1 MLVQGAVSFYIK
13 KLRLLLNN
21 IYDIMIYIYW
31 IMIQIFHVLCKPL
44 AGDQHPVVSKESS
57 PKALKSNDY

>member
-1 MLVQGAVSFYIK
+1 
-13 KLRLLLNN
+13 
-21 IYDIMIYIYW
+21 
-31 IMIQIFHVLCKPL
+31 MIQIFHVLCKPL